1 MIGVVE
7 ILTVLSVLSMSVLL
21 GLLVASACM
30 LSARISRKEDE

>member
-21 GLLVASACM
+21 GLLVVSACM